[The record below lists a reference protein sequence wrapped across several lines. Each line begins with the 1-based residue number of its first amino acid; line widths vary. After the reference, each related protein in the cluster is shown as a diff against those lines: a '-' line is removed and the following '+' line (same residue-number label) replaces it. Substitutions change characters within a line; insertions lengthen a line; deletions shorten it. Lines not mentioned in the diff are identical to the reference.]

1 MSTRDDFKDCSVNPH
16 KSTRAASRKVSRGGE
31 SGAPQSVVDTDG
43 RDASTVLLCDRLI
56 AIGRAGGR
64 AATLAEAGQAIASAC
79 RGIGSSESALLLL
92 DAAVGKSIGWS
103 DGVLGSANISPED
116 AAAVSTAV
124 WQCVSS
130 SESTDIDVFSIEM
143 VLSPGPCHVLVATI
157 APIRDRP
164 GALVL
169 IRPGDATFQ
178 EGDRSEVR
186 LASDQCVLALQQAS
200 VEEENQHRTTE
211 RQLVSRLTQTIV
223 GMQDLGLVLS
233 DVAAAV
239 RTITGWDTIVVASH
253 TREGDALS
261 VDAVEVGAMPMPGAP
276 QVGERMRL
284 SDWQSLRFALDN
296 CSPYVLSL
304 DQSEALAIH
313 ERDHLSEFG
322 IASLLAVPFA
332 LIGEAVGVVLL
343 YSRTARSLVPGD
355 LRIVQELAANAAL
368 AIQHSQFAAQARQQ
382 AEEQTALLR
391 VSKAVISGKDL
402 YVILAEIARASLG
415 FEGVEGCRILLW
427 HKERDRFEIGATQSV
442 RDWQMYYQISDQYPA
457 ADWPTYR
464 TIMKDKTA
472 RGYLVSDQEMSAR
485 ERANHIADQIQSIHS
500 FPISIGDDI
509 AGVLS
514 LLSRSKRRFGPTA
527 VRIGHELSA
536 QAAHAIDRARLFGQ
550 LRRRAETD
558 GLTGLLNHRAAFET
572 LDRELAAA
580 RKLDESLSI
589 IIVDLDDFKLFN
601 DTHGHLTGDQVL
613 IEVAAALTDAS
624 RSRDYVARYGGDEFL
639 LILPGTTRELSSHV
653 AERLLRKMDGITV
666 KVSNLELPIRVS
678 IGVATFPHDASNRQE
693 LIAYGDAA
701 MYSAK
706 ECGGGQLGTI
716 EKRTRSL
723 ETTVFGALSGLVR
736 AVDRKDSYT
745 KDHSDMVAEYAVRFG
760 RYLNLPDNEI
770 DALDVAGQ
778 LHDIGK
784 IAVPDSVLRKPGRL
798 STDEQALIRQHVVF
812 SEMIIKGI
820 PNLDHVQAAVAHHHE
835 RWDGTGYPNG
845 KSGEEIPLLGRIL
858 TLADALAAMTHDR
871 PYRRGRS
878 REEALA
884 EIKASAGTQFDPG
897 LVDEFIAAVST
908 NTAILRDEHRRR
920 RLNPHN
926 VDPDNPPDVVG
937 LTDYLRQRQEMR
949 ELPDEHRDSA

>member
-1 MSTRDDFKDCSVNPH
+1 VNPH
-16 KSTRAASRKVSRGGE
+16 ESATASRTDSMRERSVMPKPPAKKVE
-31 SGAPQSVVDTDG
+31 H
-43 RDASTVLLCDRLI
+43 DASTVLLCDRLI
-56 AIGRAGGR
+56 SIGRAGGS
-64 AATLAEAGQAIASAC
+64 AQTLASAVQSIASAC
-79 RGIGSSESALLLL
+79 VGIGSSESALLLL
-92 DAAVGKSIGWS
+92 GSPVVRSTSRTDTVIGSAGLVEAEAEAVSAAVWEKFS
-103 DGVLGSANISPED
+103 D
-116 AAAVSTAV
+116 
-124 WQCVSS
+124 
-130 SESTDIDVFSIEM
+130 SESADTEVFSIELAM
-143 VLSPGPCHVLVATI
+143 ASGPCHALVAPIPT
-157 APIRDRP
+157 IRDRP
-164 GALVL
+164 GMVVL
-169 IRPGDATFQ
+169 IRSGEVAFQ
-178 EGDRSEVR
+178 ASDHSEVR
-186 LASDQCVLALQQAS
+186 LAADQSWLALQQAS
-200 VEEENQHRTTE
+200 VEEEIQHRATE

-223 GMQDLGLVLS
+223 GMQDLGLVLT
-233 DVAAAV
+233 DVASAV
-239 RTITGWDTIVVASH
+239 RTITGWDAIVVASH

-261 VDAVEVGAMPMPGAP
+261 VDAVDCGQTPMPGAP

-284 SDWQSLRFALDN
+284 TDWQSLRFALDN

-304 DQSEALAIH
+304 EQSDALTNC
-313 ERDHLSEFG
+313 EREHLSEFG
-322 IASLLAVPFA
+322 VASLLAVPYA
-332 LIGEAVGVVLL
+332 LVGEAVGVVLL
-343 YSRTARSLVPGD
+343 YSHTPRALIPGD

-368 AIQHSQFAAQARQQ
+368 AIQHNQFATQARQQ

-402 YVILAEIARASLG
+402 HVILAEIARASLG

-442 RDWQMYYQISDQYPA
+442 RDWQTYYQISDQYPA

-472 RGYLVSDQEMSAR
+472 RGYLVTDQELSAR
-485 ERANHIADQIQSIHS
+485 ERANHVADQIQSIHS
-500 FPISIGDDI
+500 FPILIGDDI
-509 AGVLS
+509 VGVLS
-514 LLSRSKRRFGPTA
+514 LLSRTRRRFGPTA
-527 VRIGHELSA
+527 VRIGHELAA
-536 QAAHAIDRARLFGQ
+536 QSAHAIDRARLFGQ

-613 IEVAAALTDAS
+613 IEVAGALTDAS

-639 LILPGTTRELSSHV
+639 LILPGTTRELASHV
-653 AERLLRKMDGITV
+653 AERLLRKMDGTTV
-666 KVSNLELPIRVS
+666 HVSKMNLPIRVS
-678 IGVATFPHDASNRQE
+678 VGVATFPQDASNRQE

-723 ETTVFGALSGLVR
+723 ETSVFGALSGLVR
-736 AVDRKDSYT
+736 AVDRKDRYT
-745 KDHSDMVAEYAVRFG
+745 KDHSDIVAEYATRFG
-760 RYLNLPDNEI
+760 RYLNLSEDEI
-770 DALDVAGQ
+770 DALDIAGQ

-798 STDEQALIRQHVVF
+798 STDEQALIRQHVEF

-820 PNLDHVQAAVAHHHE
+820 PNLELVRAAVAYHHE
-835 RWDGTGYPNG
+835 RWDGTGYPYR
-845 KSGEEIPLLGRIL
+845 KAGEDIPLLGRIL

-871 PYRRGRS
+871 PYRKGRS

-884 EIKASAGTQFDPG
+884 EIRASAGTQFDPG
-897 LVDEFIAAVST
+897 LVEDFISAVST
-908 NTAILRDEHRRR
+908 GTAILRDEHRRR

-926 VDPDNPPDVVG
+926 VDPDNPPEVVG
-937 LTDYLRQRQEMR
+937 LTDYLRQRLEMR
-949 ELPDEHRDSA
+949 QIPDEARDSA